1 MSMTDDSP
9 IRNRLRSV
17 SSLDDVVR
25 LLKTSSRIMV
35 LTGAGVSNLIILLL
49 LINYNI
55 INYFLGV
62 SFMWNTR
69 FSQSQRSLCQISYRI
84 SRLA

>member
-35 LTGAGVSNLIILLL
+35 LTGAGVSYLKIKLLS
-49 LINYNI
+49 INYNN
-55 INYFLGV
+55 NYNMNKYLLGV

-69 FSQSQRSLCQISYRI
+69 FSQSQRSLC
-84 SRLA
+84 

>member
-25 LLKTSSRIMV
+25 LLKTSNRIMV
-35 LTGAGVSNLIILLL
+35 LTGAGVSNFKLIMKKIDT
-49 LINYNI
+49 
-55 INYFLGV
+55 
-62 SFMWNTR
+62 TR
-69 FSQSQRSLCQISYRI
+69 IYDDH
-84 SRLA
+84 

>member
-25 LLKTSSRIMV
+25 LLKTSNRIMV
-35 LTGAGVSNLIILLL
+35 LTGAGVSNFLTKNLQSSLSFI
-49 LINYNI
+49 
-55 INYFLGV
+55 YFSRSQFLVEYQIFEVITEFMLG
-62 SFMWNTR
+62 
-69 FSQSQRSLCQISYRI
+69 
-84 SRLA
+84 

>member
-25 LLKTSSRIMV
+25 LLKTSNRIMV
-35 LTGAGVSNLIILLL
+35 LTGAGVSKFFNYKNLQSSLSY
-49 LINYNI
+49 YNI
-55 INYFLGV
+55 YF
-62 SFMWNTR
+62 S
-69 FSQSQRSLCQISYRI
+69 RSLFLVEYQIFEVI
-84 SRLA
+84 TEFMLG